1 MTRRIWL
8 TAAAFAML
16 AAPVFAAEEKC
27 SAPIA
32 PVVPAGKT
40 ATVAQL
46 SQAAKDVVAF
56 IKDSDQFQACILADI
71 AAQDQAAKDN
81 KKTLDPAIKKAL
93 EDKGDANQKEK
104 VRVGTAYNTAA
115 AAYKAAHPK

>member
-1 MTRRIWL
+1 MTRGILL
-8 TAAAFAML
+8 TAAAFVML
-16 AAPVFAAEEKC
+16 AAPAFAQDRC

-32 PVVPAGKT
+32 PVVPDGKT

-56 IKDSDQFQACILADI
+56 IKASDDYQTCILADI
-71 AAQDQAAKDN
+71 AAQDKAAKDN
-81 KKTLDPAIKKAL
+81 KKTLDPAIRKAL

-104 VRVGTAYNTAA
+104 ERVGKAYNTSA